1 MVVFAFFGF
10 IPHSF
15 NKGFERKT
23 LKNDKKRRSSHHK
36 HGGVHKRQTGRG
48 RKKVKVRKKR
58 ILKTISN
65 NITKEKEDEKR
76 IKTKKKE
83 EKEENKKSKKH
94 QIQPIENE
102 RK

>member
-65 NITKEKEDEKR
+65 NITKEKGDEKR
-76 IKTKKKE
+76 IKTKKV